1 MTYRLESAS
10 KAVVTTASAL
20 ILALIISV
28 WTNCN
33 QYRTNRL
40 LKMPI

>member
-1 MTYRLESAS
+1 VTYRLENAS
-10 KAVVTTASAL
+10 KGTDPGTEQL

-40 LKMPI
+40 